1 MSAEVIT
8 MAEWR
13 RSQMLTKGG
22 DSEINLMQDLAKAQ
36 TLFYRHLRRC
46 SKDCEDAGVSL
57 HALGLAVFHEALIA
71 LYSNGWSP
79 EDIKSRID
87 ILIEDGWFEGLD
99 DDEED
104 DD

>member
-1 MSAEVIT
+1 MSGEVIT

-22 DSEINLMQDLAKAQ
+22 DRGSDLMEDLAKAQ

-46 SKDCEDAGVSL
+46 SKDCQSAGVSL
-57 HALGLAVFHEALIA
+57 HSLGLALFHEALIA
-71 LYSNGWSP
+71 LYSNDWSP

-87 ILIEDGWFEGLD
+87 VLVEDGWFEEMD
-99 DDEED
+99 DDEDED
-104 DD
+104 D